1 MNRLPAS
8 VPSCSKSSEDVQEQV
23 VNVLVLNSGSSS
35 IKYQL
40 FDMGQRALL
49 AGGVAE
55 RIGESGSRLVHVQ
68 RDRSGKLREE
78 TKSGDLSDHAEA
90 IDRIAGLLAD
100 AGVAWDASELLGIG
114 HRVVHGGEAF
124 REPCLIDA
132 RVIETIRRLSSLAP
146 LHNPANL
153 LGIEVAMARQPN
165 VPQVAVFDTA
175 FHHSIPPRAYRYAVP
190 EEWYQSHGVRRY
202 GFHGTSCAY
211 VAKQAARELGRP
223 LEELNLIVLHLGNG
237 ASVTAIER
245 GKSVDTSM
253 GMTPLEGLVM
263 GTRSGDIDP
272 GVIVYLALQVGMS
285 VEKIDADLNGV
296 SGLFGLC
303 GVGDV
308 RDVLGREAAGDGR
321 ARLALDVYTYRMR
334 KYIGAYMA
342 VLGHVDAIVFTAGVG
357 EHSADIRER
366 ACQGLEGLG
375 VQLDEARNR
384 AGAKGVRSIHRRGAP
399 LAVLVVPTNEELEI
413 AEQTLECIEKNPV
426 EFDGE

>member
-1 MNRLPAS
+1 M
-8 VPSCSKSSEDVQEQV
+8 
-23 VNVLVLNSGSSS
+23 NVLVLNSGSSS
-35 IKYQL
+35 LKYQL
-40 FDMGQRALL
+40 FDMGERTLL
-49 AGGVAE
+49 AGGAAE
-55 RIGESGSRLVHVQ
+55 RIGESGSRIVHVQ
-68 RDRSGKLREE
+68 RDGAGRLHEE
-78 TKSGDLSDHAEA
+78 IISGDLSDHAA
-90 IDRIAGLLAD
+90 AVDRIVSLLSN
-100 AGVAWDASELLGIG
+100 AGVAEDGSELLGIG

-124 REPCLIDA
+124 REPCLIDE

-153 LGIEVAMARQPN
+153 IGIEVAMARQPD

-202 GFHGTSCAY
+202 GFHGTSHAY
-211 VAKQAARELGRP
+211 VAKQAAGELGRP

-237 ASVTAIER
+237 ASVTAIAN

-253 GMTPLEGLVM
+253 GLTPLEGLVM

-272 GVIVYLALQVGMS
+272 GVIVHLARQAGMS
-285 VEKIDADLNGV
+285 IEEIDAGLNGA
-296 SGLFGLC
+296 SGLSGLC

-308 RDVLGREAAGDGR
+308 RDVLQREAAGDAR

-342 VLGHVDAIVFTAGVG
+342 ALGHVDGIVFTAGVG
-357 EHSADIRER
+357 ENSADIRER
-366 ACQGLEGLG
+366 ACEGLEGLG

-384 AGAKGVRSIHRRGAP
+384 ASATEVRPIHREGSA
-399 LAVLVVPTNEELEI
+399 LSVLVVPTNEELEI
-413 AEQTLECIEKNPV
+413 ADQTLHCIR
-426 EFDGE
+426 G